1 MTQKEFLL
9 KSIKSTKEDILNAVF
24 IYQKDNKMR
33 RCLVEDLVEEFDFA
47 IAFTKDFI
55 FVPRCI
61 GNNWVY
67 EPLPRNPEIVLN
79 WNKIPYIEG

>member
-55 FVPRCI
+55 FSQLFI
-61 GNNWVY
+61 NHNFW
-67 EPLPRNPEIVLN
+67 
-79 WNKIPYIEG
+79 